1 MSRLIVVSNRVAPI
15 GEGQAVGGMAV
26 ALQAAL
32 RESCGLWFGWS
43 GEISKRR
50 ARKPKMA
57 ADGSMNQATI
67 DLTAADYEGYYQRF
81 SNHTLWP
88 VFHYRLDLCEFER
101 RAWESYLDVNAQFA
115 RHLMRLLRRGD
126 LVWVH
131 DYHLIPLARAL
142 RKLGCRAPIGFF
154 LHIPFPA
161 AEVLAAVPTH
171 HQLVRALFDYD
182 VVGFQTAGDRR
193 RFEDY
198 VVHEAGGKT
207 VRGAIAKAF
216 DRSLGLGVFP
226 VGIDAEAFAR
236 VAAAPATLRRAQRVE
251 RSLNRRSMIIGV
263 DRLDYTKGIAE
274 RLDAYARLLE
284 TYPEYR
290 GRVVFLQVAPPS
302 RSEVPGYRE
311 TRRVLE
317 TRTGHIN
324 GRYADV
330 DWAPIRY
337 LNRSCSQ
344 QALAG
349 MYRAARIGLV
359 TPLRDGMNLVAK
371 EYVAV
376 QDGEDPG
383 VLVLSRFAGAAS
395 QLSAALIVNPHDI
408 QGVAEA
414 LRRSL
419 EMPLAERQER
429 WRTMMDAI
437 KKSDLDAWR
446 NGFTD
451 ALRGARARLAAA

>member
-15 GEGQAVGGMAV
+15 GDGLAVGGMVV

-32 RESCGLWFGWS
+32 KESGGLWFGWS

-50 ARKPKMA
+50 ARKLKMTVA
-57 ADGSMNQATI
+57 GAITQATI

-81 SNHTLWP
+81 ANHTLWP
-88 VFHYRLDLCEFER
+88 VFHYRLDLSEFDR
-101 RAWESYLDVNAQFA
+101 QAWQTYLDVNAQFA
-115 RHLMRLLRRGD
+115 RHLVRLLRHDD

-142 RKLGCRAPIGFF
+142 RKLECRAPIGFF

-171 HQLVRALFDYD
+171 RQLVRALFDYD

-198 VVHEAGGKT
+198 VVHEAGGKIM
-207 VRGAIAKAF
+207 RDGAARAF
-216 DRSLGLGVFP
+216 DRSLRLGVFP
-226 VGIDAEAFAR
+226 VGIDAKAFAG
-236 VAAAPATLRRAQRVE
+236 VAASPEARRRARTVE
-251 RSLNRRSMIIGV
+251 RSLGGRTIIIGV

-274 RLDAYARLLE
+274 RLDAFARLLE
-284 TYPEYR
+284 TFPEYR
-290 GRVVFLQVAPPS
+290 GRVVFMQVAPPS
-302 RSEVPGYRE
+302 RTKVPGYRE

-317 TRTGHIN
+317 TMTGHIN
-324 GRYADV
+324 GKLADV

-337 LNRSCSQ
+337 LNRSYSPL
-344 QALAG
+344 ALTG

-371 EYVAV
+371 EYVAA
-376 QDGEDPG
+376 QDGDDPG

-395 QLSAALIVNPHDI
+395 QLSAALIVNPHDVL
-408 QGVAEA
+408 GVAEA
-414 LRRSL
+414 LKRAL
-419 EMPLAERQER
+419 EMPLAERRER
-429 WRTMMDAI
+429 WRTMMDELETH
-437 KKSDLDAWR
+437 DLEAWR
-446 NGFTD
+446 NGFTG
-451 ALRGARARLAAA
+451 ALGAVLAPRAAA

>member
-15 GEGQAVGGMAV
+15 GAGQAVGGMAV

-32 RESCGLWFGWS
+32 KESGGLWFGWS

-57 ADGSMNQATI
+57 VAGSMTQATI

-88 VFHYRLDLCEFER
+88 VFHYRLDLSEFDR
-101 RAWESYLDVNAQFA
+101 LAWEIYLGVNAQFA
-115 RHLMRLLRRGD
+115 GHLMQLLRRDD

-142 RKLGCRAPIGFF
+142 RKQGCRAPIGFF

-161 AEVLAAVPTH
+161 AEILAAIPTH

-198 VVHEAGGKT
+198 VVHEAGGKI
-207 VRGAIAKAF
+207 VRGGIAKAF
-216 DRSLGLGVFP
+216 DRSLRLGVFP
-226 VGIDAEAFAR
+226 VGIDADGFAGI
-236 VAAAPATLRRAQRVE
+236 AAAPAALRRVQRVD

-284 TYPEYR
+284 TFPQYR
-290 GRVVFLQVAPPS
+290 RRVVLMQVAPPS
-302 RSEVPGYRE
+302 RSKVPGYRE
-311 TRRVLE
+311 TRGVLA

-324 GRYADV
+324 GEYADV

-337 LNRSCSQ
+337 LNRSYSQ
-344 QALAG
+344 PALAG

-371 EYVAV
+371 EYVAA

-414 LRRSL
+414 LARGL
-419 EMPLAERQER
+419 DMPLAERQER
-429 WRTMMDAI
+429 WRAMMAELR
-437 KKSDLDAWR
+437 KHDLDAWR
-446 NGFTD
+446 NSFTS
-451 ALRGARARLAAA
+451 ALGAARAARAAA

>member
-1 MSRLIVVSNRVAPI
+1 MSRLIVVSNRVAPL
-15 GEGQAVGGMAV
+15 GQGPAVGGMAV
-26 ALQAAL
+26 ALQAAMK
-32 RESCGLWFGWS
+32 ESGGLWFGWS

-50 ARKPKMA
+50 VRAPKMA
-57 ADGSMNQATI
+57 VAGTMTQATI
-67 DLTAADYEGYYQRF
+67 DLTAADYDGYYQRF

-88 VFHYRLDLCEFER
+88 VFHHRLDLSEFDR
-101 RAWESYLDVNAQFA
+101 RAWEIYLDVNAQFA
-115 RHLMRLLRRGD
+115 RHLMRLLRRDD

-142 RKLGCRAPIGFF
+142 RKQGCRAPIGFF

-161 AEVLAAVPTH
+161 TEVLAAVPTH

-182 VVGFQTAGDRR
+182 VAGFQTAGDRR

-198 VVHEAGGKT
+198 VVHEAGGKIMRDGT
-207 VRGAIAKAF
+207 AKAF
-216 DRSLGLGVFP
+216 DRSLRLGVFP
-226 VGIDAEAFAR
+226 VGIDANGFAG
-236 VAAAPATLRRAQRVE
+236 VAASPETRRRAQGVE
-251 RSLNRRSMIIGV
+251 RSLNGRSMIIGV

-274 RLDAYARLLE
+274 RLDAFARLLE
-284 TYPEYR
+284 TFPEYR
-290 GRVVFLQVAPPS
+290 GRVVFMQVAPPS
-302 RSEVPGYRE
+302 RSKVPGYRT

-324 GRYADV
+324 GAYADV
-330 DWAPIRY
+330 DWEPIRY
-337 LNRSCSQ
+337 LNRSYSQ

-371 EYVAV
+371 EYVAA

-414 LRRSL
+414 IVRGLT
-419 EMPLAERQER
+419 MPLAERQER
-429 WRTMMDAI
+429 WRAMMDELNDY
-437 KKSDLDAWR
+437 DLDAWR
-446 NGFTD
+446 NSFTS
-451 ALRGARARLAAA
+451 ALRAAPAPRAAA

>member
-1 MSRLIVVSNRVAPI
+1 MSRLIVVSNRVAPL
-15 GEGQAVGGMAV
+15 GEGPAVGGMAV

-32 RESCGLWFGWS
+32 KESGGLWFGWS
-43 GEISKRR
+43 GQISKRR
-50 ARKPKMA
+50 VRKPKMA
-57 ADGSMNQATI
+57 VAGTMTQATI

-81 SNHTLWP
+81 ANHTLWP
-88 VFHYRLDLCEFER
+88 VFHYRLDLSEFDR
-101 RAWESYLDVNAQFA
+101 RAWETYLDVNAQFA
-115 RHLMRLLRRGD
+115 RHLVRLLRRDD

-142 RKLGCRAPIGFF
+142 RKQGCRAPIGFF

-182 VVGFQTAGDRR
+182 VVGFQTAADRR

-198 VVHEAGGKT
+198 VVQEAGGKIMRDGT
-207 VRGAIAKAF
+207 AKAF
-216 DRSLGLGVFP
+216 DRSLRLGVFP
-226 VGIDAEAFAR
+226 VGIDVNAFAG
-236 VAAAPATLRRAQRVE
+236 VAASPETRRRAQRVE
-251 RSLNRRSMIIGV
+251 RSLNGRSMIIGV

-274 RLDAYARLLE
+274 RLDAFARLLE
-284 TYPEYR
+284 TFPEYR
-290 GRVVFLQVAPPS
+290 GRIVFMQVAPPS
-302 RSEVPGYRE
+302 RTQVPGYRT

-317 TRTGHIN
+317 TRTGRIN
-324 GRYADV
+324 GEHADV
-330 DWAPIRY
+330 DWVPIRY
-337 LNRSCSQ
+337 LNRSYSQ
-344 QALAG
+344 RALAG
-349 MYRAARIGLV
+349 MYRVARIGFV

-371 EYVAV
+371 EYVAA

-395 QLSAALIVNPHDI
+395 QLPAAVIVNPHDI

-414 LRRSL
+414 LARGL

-429 WRTMMDAI
+429 WRAMMDEL
-437 KKSDLDAWR
+437 KKHDLDAWR
-446 NGFTD
+446 NGFTS
-451 ALRGARARLAAA
+451 ALHAALAQRATA

>member
-1 MSRLIVVSNRVAPI
+1 MSRLIVVSNRVAPL
-15 GEGQAVGGMAV
+15 GKGPAVGGMAV

-32 RESCGLWFGWS
+32 KESGGLWFGWS
-43 GEISKRR
+43 GEIAKRR
-50 ARKPKMA
+50 SRKPKVA
-57 ADGSMNQATI
+57 SAGAVTQATI

-81 SNHTLWP
+81 ANHTLWP
-88 VFHYRLDLCEFER
+88 VFHYRLDLSEFDR
-101 RAWESYLDVNAQFA
+101 RAWEAYLDVNAQFA
-115 RHLMRLLRRGD
+115 RHLMRLLRHND

-142 RKLGCRAPIGFF
+142 RKQGCRAPIGFF

-198 VVHEAGGKT
+198 VVHEEGGM
-207 VRGAIAKAF
+207 VRRDGSATAF
-216 DRSLGLGVFP
+216 DRATHLGVFP
-226 VGIDAEAFAR
+226 VGIDADGFAGLAASPEAQ
-236 VAAAPATLRRAQRVE
+236 RRARTVE
-251 RSLNRRSMIIGV
+251 RSLNGRSMIIGV

-274 RLDAYARLLE
+274 RLDAFARLLE
-284 TYPEYR
+284 AFPDYR
-290 GRVVFLQVAPPS
+290 RRVVLMQVAPPS
-302 RSEVPGYRE
+302 RSKVPGYRE

-317 TRTGHIN
+317 ARTGHIN
-324 GRYADV
+324 GELADV
-330 DWAPIRY
+330 DWVPIRY
-337 LNRSCSQ
+337 LNRSYGQ
-344 QALAG
+344 VALAG
-349 MYRAARIGLV
+349 MYRAARIGFV

-371 EYVAV
+371 EYVAA
-376 QDGEDPG
+376 QDGDDPG

-395 QLSAALIVNPHDI
+395 QLSAALVVNPHDI

-414 LRRSL
+414 LKRGL

-429 WRTMMDAI
+429 WRAMMD
-437 KKSDLDAWR
+437 DLRRHDLEAWR
-446 NGFTD
+446 TGFTS
-451 ALRGARARLAAA
+451 ALRASMAPRAAA